1 MIDWGPHLNLLIQ
14 GEDGPRLQEAIKTV
28 FPPEPTAIS
37 PYAFKAVANS
47 NKALSSFIKPNF
59 FAERGT
65 KIKKQTR
72 VAKLPLTGGDL
83 KELLAFLGGYPVGTR
98 LLLNGVD
105 PSGKVLGSS
114 NEK

>member
-1 MIDWGPHLNLLIQ
+1 M
-14 GEDGPRLQEAIKTV
+14 QEAIKTV

-37 PYAFKAVANS
+37 PYAFKAVADS
-47 NKALSSFIKPNF
+47 NKALSQLYQAKF
-59 FAERGT
+59 FRRAWYRV
-65 KIKKQTR
+65 KKQTR